1 MVLELFIEDLSMIAS
16 VMVKKLYTGNL
27 YSCKCNK
34 CISVR
39 IVLKTCMVGDRI
51 KIYLSNT
58 FICNDLFT
66 KKS

>member
-1 MVLELFIEDLSMIAS
+1 MVLELFIGYLSMITS
-16 VMVKKLYTGNL
+16 VTVKKFYTGNL

>member
-16 VMVKKLYTGNL
+16 VTVKKVYSGNL

-39 IVLKTCMVGDRI
+39 IVLKTCMIRDRI

-58 FICNDLFT
+58 VICNDLFT